1 MKNWAMLIGFLEISN
16 VGNGIELL
24 EIMETFF
31 VKEKVSKTWLSR

>member
-16 VGNGIELL
+16 VGTGIELL

-31 VKEKVSKTWLSR
+31 VKQKVSKTWLSR